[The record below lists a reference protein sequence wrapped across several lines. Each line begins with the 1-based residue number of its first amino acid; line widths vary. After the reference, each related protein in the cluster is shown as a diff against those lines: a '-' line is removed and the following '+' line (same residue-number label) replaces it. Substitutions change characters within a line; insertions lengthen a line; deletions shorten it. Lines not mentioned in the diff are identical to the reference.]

1 MKSLLLFSVGLGVL
15 GLSACSSTPPTV
27 VVDPI
32 PSTRAFVA
40 QLAGTW
46 NTNFTLDAAFTDRI
60 QLSEIEAG
68 EKDVNDFY
76 IWGANKAGYL
86 ALGWYDPKTSEYV
99 IASDFKDVTQY
110 YEFSSIASDGRVSG
124 NTWFSSESGFSD
136 DYAFTGQRTLGT
148 ASVNAPRARAE
159 AAQLFEK
166 LKASRR

>member
-1 MKSLLLFSVGLGVL
+1 MKSLLLLSVGLGVV
-15 GLSACSSTPPTV
+15 GLSACSSTQNPPPN
-27 VVDPI
+27 PI
-32 PSTRAFVA
+32 PSTRAYVA

-46 NTNFTLDAAFTDRI
+46 NTNFTLDTALADRI
-60 QLSEIEAG
+60 QLAEIEASK
-68 EKDVNDFY
+68 KDPNDFY
-76 IWGANKAGYL
+76 IWGTNKVGGI

-99 IASDFKDVTQY
+99 IASDFRDVTQY

>member
-1 MKSLLLFSVGLGVL
+1 MGLGVL
-15 GLSACSSTPPTV
+15 GLSACSSIENPPPN
-27 VVDPI
+27 PI
-32 PSTRAFVA
+32 PSTRSYVA

-46 NTNFTLDAAFTDRI
+46 NTNFTLDTAFTDRI
-60 QLSEIEAG
+60 QLSEIQTT
-68 EKDVNDFY
+68 EKDPNDFY

-99 IASDFKDVTQY
+99 ITVNTKELTQF
-110 YEFSSIASDGRVSG
+110 YEFSSIAADGRVSG
-124 NTWFSSESGFSD
+124 NTWFSSERGYSD